1 MIKLKNIQI
10 VLFIDLFFFTFLIF
24 LFYETS
30 NMSKSILPGYP
41 GDAFFPRLI
50 LLFTLFWTIIL
61 FFQKISKK
69 FTIIKSNEDDS
80 GMVEIYYKDIAFV
93 FIISILYI
101 SFLEIIGFEILTSFF
116 LFSLLVNRL
125 DLNFKKSLYYSSIL
139 SCISMLIFWLVF
151 IIFLRIPFPLK
162 FLPFLIY

>member
-61 FFQKISKK
+61 FFQKISKN

-101 SFLEIIGFEILTSFF
+101 SFLEIIGFEILTSVF
-116 LFSLLVNRL
+116 LFSLLINRL
-125 DLNFKKSLYYSSIL
+125 DLNLKKSLYYSSIL

-151 IIFLRIPFPLK
+151 IIFLKIPFPLK

>member
-1 MIKLKNIQI
+1 MIKFKNIQI
-10 VLFIDLFFFTFLIF
+10 VLFIVLFFFSFLIF

-80 GMVEIYYKDIAFV
+80 GMVEIYFKDIAFL

-101 SFLEIIGFEILTSFF
+101 SFLELIGFEILTFIF
-116 LFSLLVNRL
+116 LFSLLNNRM
-125 DLNFKKSLYYSSIL
+125 DLSFKKSFFYSSIL
-139 SCISMLIFWLVF
+139 SCISMFIFWLVF

>member
-1 MIKLKNIQI
+1 MIKFKNIQI
-10 VLFIDLFFFTFLIF
+10 VLFIVLFFFSFLIF

-69 FTIIKSNEDDS
+69 FIIIKSNEDDS
-80 GMVEIYYKDIAFV
+80 GMVEIYFKDIAFL

-101 SFLEIIGFEILTSFF
+101 SFLELIGFEILTFIF
-116 LFSLLVNRL
+116 LFSLLINRM
-125 DLNFKKSLYYSSIL
+125 DLSFQKSFFYSSIL
-139 SCISMLIFWLVF
+139 SCISMFIFWLVF

>member
-1 MIKLKNIQI
+1 MIKLRNIQI
-10 VLFIDLFFFTFLIF
+10 VLFIDLFFFFFLIF

-80 GMVEIYYKDIAFV
+80 GMIEIYYKDIAFV

-116 LFSLLVNRL
+116 LFSLLINRL
-125 DLNFKKSLYYSSIL
+125 DLNFKKSLFYSAIL
-139 SCISMLIFWLVF
+139 SCISMFIFWLIF